1 MKQKTIEK
9 IILSFN
15 NGKTVYSKLHRRF
28 PVLSNDEILSL
39 MGYLSENTCFFTLS
53 RNVSADN
60 IKRYGFKE
68 DDVFTLTEDG
78 ENIFYRLQQ
87 EQHALRLSESS
98 VGIAGK
104 SLKEAKKATKIAII
118 AIVLSATLSLLS
130 ILLSLLSILPH

>member
-1 MKQKTIEK
+1 
-9 IILSFN
+9 
-15 NGKTVYSKLHRRF
+15 
-28 PVLSNDEILSL
+28 

-98 VGIAGK
+98 VGIAEK

-118 AIVLSATLSLLS
+118 AIFLSATLSLLS
-130 ILLSLLSILPH
+130 IFLSLLSILPH

>member
-98 VGIAGK
+98 VGIAEK

>member
-98 VGIAGK
+98 VGIAEK

-118 AIVLSATLSLLS
+118 AIFLSATLSLLS
-130 ILLSLLSILPH
+130 IFLSLLSILPH